1 MLSKT
6 YSAAIMGVDG
16 FPVTIECNFHQG
28 MSEFRMVG
36 LPDGA
41 VRESYERIYNAIGS
55 AGYRFP
61 VGNITLNLAPA
72 DIKKTGSALDVAIMI
87 AILSAARVVKGR
99 VDDKCFVGEL
109 SLSGEIRGSKGALC
123 MCIAARDA
131 GLSEIY
137 VSSEN
142 AAEASVVEGIRVYGV
157 SNVAELIKA
166 LNGEENL
173 TEAKFDRSKYK
184 ENAKRYQRLDFSD
197 VKGQERAKRAVE
209 IAAAGGHNILLIGPP
224 GAGKSMIAKRIPTI
238 LPLMSFDEAI
248 ETTKIHS
255 IAGIL
260 PAGSSLVI
268 ERPFRSPH
276 HTMSSASLAG
286 GGAIPSPGEISLSH
300 NGVLFLDEL
309 PEFSKQVTETL
320 RQPLEDG
327 SITITRAA
335 GRFKFPAGFM
345 LVCAMN
351 PCKCGYFGHPT
362 RKCTCKPADIQKYL
376 SKISGPLLDRIDIQ
390 IEIPSL
396 SFDDLSS
403 EVETES
409 SLSIRERVSEAR
421 EYAIRRFEKD
431 GLRLYSNSEMTA
443 PEVRRYCKLTGD
455 ASELLR
461 VAFESMNLSARGHD
475 RILRVAR
482 TIADLAKEEEIGA
495 AHIEEAI
502 QLRSLDRKYW

>member
-1 MLSKT
+1 
-6 YSAAIMGVDG
+6 
-16 FPVTIECNFHQG
+16 
-28 MSEFRMVG
+28 
-36 LPDGA
+36 
-41 VRESYERIYNAIGS
+41 
-55 AGYRFP
+55 
-61 VGNITLNLAPA
+61 
-72 DIKKTGSALDVAIMI
+72 
-87 AILSAARVVKGR
+87 
-99 VDDKCFVGEL
+99 
-109 SLSGEIRGSKGALC
+109 
-123 MCIAARDA
+123 MCIAAKNA

-137 VSSEN
+137 VSKEN
-142 AAEASVVEGIRVYGV
+142 AAEASVVDGITVYGITT
-157 SNVAELIKA
+157 VAELIKA
-166 LNGEENL
+166 LNGEIEL
-173 TEAKFDRSKYK
+173 TPASFDRTKYK
-184 ENAKRYQRLDFSD
+184 ENAKKFSRLDFSD

-260 PAGSSLVI
+260 PSDTSLII

-276 HTMSSASLAG
+276 HTMSSAALAG
-286 GGAIPSPGEISLSH
+286 GGAVPTPGEISLSH

-309 PEFSKQVTETL
+309 PEFSKQVTENL

-327 SITITRAA
+327 YITITRAA
-335 GRFKFPAGFM
+335 GRFRFPSEFM

-362 RKCTCKPADIQKYL
+362 RGCTCKPSDIHKYL

-390 IEIPSL
+390 IELPSL

-403 EVETES
+403 DTPTES
-409 SLSIRERVSEAR
+409 SAEIRERVDGAR
-421 EYAIRRFEKD
+421 KFAVKRFEND
-431 GLRLYSNSEMTA
+431 GLKLYSNSEMTA
-443 PEVRRYCKLTGD
+443 PEVRRYCKLTDD

-461 VAFESMNLSARGHD
+461 TAFESMNLSARGHD
-475 RILRVAR
+475 RILRVSR
-482 TIADLAKEEEIGA
+482 TIADLERADKIDVE
-495 AHIEEAI
+495 HIAEAI